1 MPTFAR
7 QAALRTT
14 LVVIVLSFAGGV
26 ALAQELDIPLVTE
39 APKLADFVS
48 MAPTEAVR
56 SRYATVSGFTQREPQ
71 DGAPSSQRTD
81 VYLGYDSKNL
91 YAVFVAH
98 DDEPESVRANL
109 APRENIGND
118 DRVGL
123 LVDTFDDQRTAY
135 GFRSS
140 PLGVQWDA
148 RWAEVGRD
156 GFDSSFEAVWY
167 TDAQVTAGGYVVL
180 MTIPFRAM
188 RFPETLAQRWRIQFE
203 RLIPRA
209 SEESYWP
216 AYSQTVDGRLNQ
228 AAVLTGVSDVSPG
241 RNIQVVPYAFVR
253 SFDVLDP
260 NLPGG
265 PGFDEDTEEEIG
277 LDAKFVLRDSFVLDM
292 TLNPDFSQ
300 VESDQPQ
307 VTVNERFEVN

>member
-1 MPTFAR
+1 MSRPCSRGRPARASSWPCTRASSIRRRSFRDSRRGPRCTWAPARSRRTPASSFSTRSPRVQGLLRMPTFAR
-7 QAALRTT
+7 LAALRTT
-14 LVVIVLSFAGGV
+14 FAAIIPSFAAGT
-26 ALAQELDIPLVTE
+26 AFAQELDIPVVTE

-48 MAPTEAVR
+48 MEPAEEVR
-56 SRYATVSGFTQREPQ
+56 RRYATVSGFTQREPQ

-123 LVDTFDDQRTAY
+123 LVDTFDDQRTGY

-156 GFDSSFEAVWY
+156 GFDSSFEAVWF

-188 RFPETLAQRWRIQFE
+188 RFPETLEQRWRIQFE
-203 RLIPRA
+203 RLIPRT
-209 SEESYWP
+209 SEEAYWP

-228 AAVLTGVSDVSPG
+228 AA
-241 RNIQVVPYAFVR
+241 
-253 SFDVLDP
+253 
-260 NLPGG
+260 
-265 PGFDEDTEEEIG
+265 
-277 LDAKFVLRDSFVLDM
+277 
-292 TLNPDFSQ
+292 
-300 VESDQPQ
+300 
-307 VTVNERFEVN
+307 